1 MTTPVTS
8 TTNAA
13 NTVAAAGNSAMQQL
27 SGNFQTFLTL
37 LTTQLRNQD
46 PLSPMD
52 SNQFTQQLV
61 QYSQVEQQINTND
74 NLKTLINQGAA
85 QTGAYG
91 VSYLGKAVTIAN
103 GNAPLANGQAIW
115 AYNLDAKAAQTQL
128 TVTDAKGNVVYSTTG
143 ETASGSHVLKW
154 NGVNNGGTQLADG
167 TYKLTVTAKAADG
180 STVNSK
186 VTTTGVVSEV
196 DMTSGAPVLMVGP
209 MSVNLADVAGVL
221 DISNINTNANTNTST
236 TNTGTVN

>member
-8 TTNAA
+8 ATNTAS
-13 NTVAAAGNSAMQQL
+13 TVAAAGDSAMTQL

-37 LTTQLRNQD
+37 LTTQLQNQD

-61 QYSQVEQQINTND
+61 EYSQVEQQINTND
-74 NLKTLINQGAA
+74 NLKTLINQGSA

-103 GNAPLANGQAIW
+103 GNAPLANGQAVW
-115 AYNLDAKAAQTQL
+115 AYNLDAASASTQL
-128 TVTDAKGNVVYSTTG
+128 SVTDANGNVVYGATGDTTAG
-143 ETASGSHVLKW
+143 QHLLNWDGKNS
-154 NGVNNGGTQLADG
+154 NGTQLPDG

-180 STVNSK
+180 STVNSS

-196 DMTSGAPVLMVGP
+196 DMTSGTPVLMVGP
-209 MSVNLADVAGVL
+209 MAVNLADVSGVL
-221 DISNINTNANTNTST
+221 DISNINNNTST
-236 TNTGTVN
+236 TTN

>member
-1 MTTPVTS
+1 MTTVPPVTS
-8 TTNAA
+8 NPTTA
-13 NTVAAAGNSAMQQL
+13 AAAGGAAMQQL

-37 LTTQLRNQD
+37 LTTQLQNQD

-61 QYSQVEQQINTND
+61 EYSQVEQQINTND
-74 NLKTLINQGAA
+74 NLKTLINQGAS

-103 GNAPLANGQAIW
+103 GQAPLANGQAVW
-115 AYNLDAKAAQTQL
+115 AYNLNTAAAQTQL
-128 TVTDAKGNVVYSTTG
+128 TVTDAKGNVVYTAAG
-143 ETASGSHVLKW
+143 ETTAGAHVLNWDGK
-154 NGVNNGGTQLADG
+154 NAGGTQLADG

-180 STVNSK
+180 SAVNST

-196 DMTSGAPVLMVGP
+196 DMTSGTPVLMVGP
-209 MSVNLADVAGVL
+209 MAVNLADIAGVL
-221 DISNINTNANTNTST
+221 DISSV
-236 TNTGTVN
+236 TGTQN

>member
-1 MTTPVTS
+1 MTTIPS
-8 TTNAA
+8 ATTNPTTA
-13 NTVAAAGNSAMQQL
+13 AAAGGAAMQQL

-37 LTTQLRNQD
+37 LTTQLQNQD

-61 QYSQVEQQINTND
+61 EYSQVEQQINTND
-74 NLKTLINQGAA
+74 NLKTLINQGAS

-103 GNAPLANGQAIW
+103 GLAPLAKGQAIW
-115 AYNLDAKAAQTQL
+115 AYNLDSAAAQTQL
-128 TVTDAKGNVVYSTTG
+128 TVTDASGNAVYTGTG
-143 ETASGSHVLKW
+143 ENTAGAHVFNWDGKKAD
-154 NGVNNGGTQLADG
+154 GTQLADG

-180 STVNSK
+180 SAVNST

-196 DMTSGAPVLMVGP
+196 DMTSGTPVLMVGP
-209 MSVNLADVAGVL
+209 MAVNLADVSGVL
-221 DISNINTNANTNTST
+221 DLSSVA
-236 TNTGTVN
+236 GTQN

>member
-8 TTNAA
+8 PTSTPS
-13 NTVAAAGNSAMQQL
+13 TVADAGSNAMAQL

-37 LTTQLRNQD
+37 LTTQLQNQD

-61 QYSQVEQQINTND
+61 EYSQVEQQINTND
-74 NLKTLINQGAA
+74 NLKSLLAQGAA

-103 GNAPLANGQAIW
+103 GQAPLANGQAVW
-115 AYNLDAKAAQTQL
+115 AYNLDSASAQTQL

-143 ETASGSHVLKW
+143 ETGAGAHVLKW
-154 NGVNNGGTQLADG
+154 DGKNTNGTQLADG
-167 TYKLTVTAKAADG
+167 TYKLTVAAKATDG
-180 STVNSK
+180 SAVSST

-196 DMTSGAPVLMVGP
+196 DMTSGTPVLMVGP

-221 DISNINTNANTNTST
+221 DISNLNTNTST
-236 TNTGTVN
+236 TTN

>member
-8 TTNAA
+8 AA
-13 NTVAAAGNSAMQQL
+13 STASTVAAAGDSAMTQL

-37 LTTQLRNQD
+37 LTTQLQNQD

-61 QYSQVEQQINTND
+61 EYSQVEQQINTND
-74 NLKTLINQGAA
+74 NLKTLINQGSA

-103 GNAPLANGQAIW
+103 GNAPLANGQAVW
-115 AYNLDAKAAQTQL
+115 AYNLDSASASTQL
-128 TVTDAKGNVVYSTTG
+128 SVTDANGNVVYGATGDTTAG
-143 ETASGSHVLKW
+143 QHLLNWDGKNS
-154 NGVNNGGTQLADG
+154 NGTQLADG

-180 STVNSK
+180 STVNSS

-196 DMTSGAPVLMVGP
+196 DMTSGTPVLMVGP
-209 MSVNLADVAGVL
+209 MAVNLADVSGVL
-221 DISNINTNANTNTST
+221 DISNINNNTSNT
-236 TNTGTVN
+236 TN